1 MNVKAEKGKRDRRG
15 RKTMTLGICVRIILL
30 AIALCFLPI
39 GVYATEIV
47 IPEGTEV
54 IEAEA
59 FENCSS
65 VQTVVIPDSVTE
77 IGEDAFLNCGEALL
91 ICAGAGSAGA
101 NYAKTHQLDYMAGT
115 EYRALIIYQTYPG
128 TSMALQGPAT
138 DQKAMTWCLRNLT
151 TTPFNVRVEG
161 NLSADGIIS
170 AIVGRFADANEDD
183 VSLFYYSGH
192 GDENGNLLGADRAF
206 SLLSPTALRNA
217 LDAVPGR
224 KIVIVDACYSGKL
237 IEEESEPK
245 RGGLQAAHDR
255 NNDSTKEFVNAFQSA
270 FRPKTRGALNVE
282 EYFVITAAR
291 ETEESGEGLVDSGGS
306 SVWMG
311 YFTFGL
317 CLGCGWDSP
326 KNQTCEL
333 NADVNGDSA
342 VSIQE
347 VYQYARN
354 IALDY
359 NNKQSAAVWPEDC
372 KWFAPFRR

>member
-1 MNVKAEKGKRDRRG
+1 M
-15 RKTMTLGICVRIILL
+15 MPGICGRFIILV
-30 AIALCFLPI
+30 IALCFLPI
-39 GVYATEIV
+39 SVYATEIV

-59 FENCSS
+59 FANCSS
-65 VQTVVIPDSVTE
+65 IRTVVIPDSVTE

-91 ICAGAGSAGA
+91 IRAGAGSAGA
-101 NYAKTHQLDYMAGT
+101 TYAKTHQLDYIAGT

-128 TSMALQGPAT
+128 TGMALQGPAT

-161 NLSADGIIS
+161 NLDANGMIS
-170 AIVGRFADANEDD
+170 AIASRFADADEDD
-183 VSLFYYSGH
+183 VSLIYYSGH
-192 GDENGNLLGADRAF
+192 GDDDGNLIGADKSF
-206 SLLSPTALRNA
+206 SLLSPEELRTA

-224 KIVIVDACYSGKL
+224 KIVIVDACYGGKL

-245 RGGLQAAHDR
+245 RGELRATSGENSPQ
-255 NNDSTKEFVNAFQSA
+255 EFVNAFQNA
-270 FRPKTRGALNVE
+270 FRPKTRGALNAE

-306 SVWMG
+306 TIWMG
-311 YFTFGL
+311 FFTYGF

-326 KNQTCEL
+326 KNQVCAL
-333 NADVNGDSA
+333 KADANGDSA

-347 VYQYARN
+347 AYRYARN
-354 IALDY
+354 IAMDY
-359 NNKQSAAVWPEDC
+359 NRYQSAAVWPEDC
-372 KWFAPFRR
+372 RWFAPFRR